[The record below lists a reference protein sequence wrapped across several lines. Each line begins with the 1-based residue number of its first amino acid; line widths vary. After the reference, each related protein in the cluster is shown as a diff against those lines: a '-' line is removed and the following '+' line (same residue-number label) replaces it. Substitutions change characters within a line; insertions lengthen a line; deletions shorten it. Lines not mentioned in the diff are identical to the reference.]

1 MRVGHVIRR
10 LLLMALIALF
20 YFAIG
25 ARNSFKWFVIG
36 AVIGLVAS
44 VPVGI
49 ILTKRKRLKE
59 ERDNPEHWI
68 TIG

>member
-1 MRVGHVIRR
+1 MRIGHVIRR
-10 LLLMALIALF
+10 LLLLAFIALF
-20 YFAIG
+20 CFAIG
-25 ARNSFKWFVIG
+25 GKDSLTWFAIG
-36 AVIGLVAS
+36 AVIGLGGS
-44 VPVGI
+44 VPLGI